1 MRKIKK
7 ALTIIRD
14 KGVYNGTKIIVNKIK
29 NKEINIAKRDIFT
42 FYQYI
47 TYGQRLPLLEAIPSE
62 SIKLLWFIPDFG
74 IGSGGHLNIFRMIY
88 NLKKLGINSD
98 IAICGDSQWLNA
110 KVAKKTIDEHFFEL
124 ECSVFIINNKEQMN
138 ELVNCH
144 FAIATSWQ
152 TAYYVNYFNNC
163 VKKAYFVQDFE
174 PFFYPQGSSYV
185 FAENTYKFGFYGITA
200 GSWISEK
207 LEAEYNMKCT
217 DFSFSFDKEL
227 YAKQPKRDDKQRIFF
242 YARPPTDRRGFE
254 LGIFALNE
262 LYKNNQNLEIILA
275 GWDTSEYLIP
285 FPHLNAGVVA
295 INELSDLYSQCDVA
309 LVLSFTNLSLLPLE
323 LLSSG
328 CPVVV
333 NKGKNNSWIDTDG
346 KLFIYTESTIEDIV
360 HKVESVF
367 SNHIQLDFDY
377 IDDFLQNSSWEKEAM
392 KVNQFI
398 KNILD
403 INHS

>member
-1 MRKIKK
+1 MGKIKK
-7 ALTIIRD
+7 SLSIIKS
-14 KGVYNGTKIIVNKIK
+14 KGVYTGTKIIVNKLRK
-29 NKEINIAKRDIFT
+29 KEINVAKRDIFT

-47 TYGQRLPLLEAIPSE
+47 TFEGRPPSLEVMSSN
-62 SIKLLWFIPDFG
+62 SIRLLWFIPDFG
-74 IGSGGHLNIFRMIY
+74 IGSGGHLNIFRMMF
-88 NLKKLGINSD
+88 NLKKLGIHSD

-110 KVAKKTIDEHFFEL
+110 EVAKQTIDEHFFKL
-124 ECSVFIINNKEQMN
+124 ECSIFIVSNKEQMEN
-138 ELVNCH
+138 LGDYH

-152 TAYYVNYFNNC
+152 TAYYANYFNNC
-163 VKKAYFVQDFE
+163 SKKAYFVQDFE

-185 FAENTYKFGFYGITA
+185 FAENTYRFGFYGITA

-207 LEAEYNMKCT
+207 LESEYNMECI

-227 YAKQPKRDDKQRIFF
+227 YTKQPKRDSNQRIFF

-262 LYKNNQNLEIILA
+262 LYKKNQNLEIVLA

-328 CPVVV
+328 CPVIV
-333 NKGKNNSWIDTDG
+333 NRGKNNSWIDADG
-346 KLFIYTESTIEDIV
+346 KLFVYAENTIEDIV
-360 HKVESVF
+360 HKVECLF
-367 SNHIQLDFDY
+367 NNQIQLDFDY
-377 IDDFLQNSSWEKEAM
+377 IDNFLQHSSWGKESM
-392 KVNQFI
+392 KVNKFLKQ
-398 KNILD
+398 ILD
-403 INHS
+403 DKHS